1 MTDKLKGVLIATAVL
16 AALAVGG
23 ATIATAGSDSPGSD
37 RAEQGEARGDDD
49 DAGERGEH
57 DDDAGERGER
67 DDDAGEADE
76 RVGGRDAERAGNAAL
91 EEAGP
96 GKVTE
101 VERADEGHGGYEVE
115 VRRSDGSFAEV
126 ALDRS
131 FAVRSV
137 EEDDD

>member
-1 MTDKLKGVLIATAVL
+1 MTDKLKGVLLATAVL

-23 ATIATAGSDSPGSD
+23 ATIAAAGDDGPRSD
-37 RAEQGEARGDDD
+37 RTAQEESDD
-49 DAGERGEH
+49 DAREGP
-57 DDDAGERGER
+57 DDDAREGP

-76 RVGGRDAERAGNAAL
+76 RVGGRDGERAGNAAL
-91 EEAGP
+91 KAAGP

-101 VERADEGHGGYEVE
+101 VERADEGETGYEVE

-131 FAVRSV
+131 FAVTSV